1 MDSSRASLDVNLD
14 SPGLWRTVRR
24 SSLIAAGIF
33 AGAVFLSFAY
43 ASRLEP
49 VYEASGK
56 LLFKVD
62 STAALTSLSDKTDP
76 GTLRSL
82 LVDQTPVSTQIEV
95 IKSRPLL
102 EKTIYLLDLKDEA
115 GELLKPDDLA
125 EDIEVKLIG
134 GTDILRIAY
143 QHPDPR
149 IAAQTV
155 NTLVQVYQDYS
166 IDASRVEIREA
177 REFVSE
183 QLPQTEQSVQQAETA
198 LRTFLETNEAVA
210 IDEEAKVSVSSSEAL
225 RSEIVSSTAAIEEAD
240 ARLRSLQAEIH
251 LSPQEALAVSKL
263 SQTPSIQNLLTSLKE
278 KENEVAIKQV
288 QFTPES
294 PVLAKLLAEEA
305 AVRRLLSR
313 ESEAVLGYSANVDA
327 SMLSATPLELS
338 LIENFL
344 TTKIE
349 REGLAERLDILQASA
364 SNYQQ
369 RVQTLPRLQQRKREL
384 ERQLGAA
391 QTTYESLLNRLE
403 ELQVQENEA
412 AKNTRFIEPAAIPSK
427 AVDSQQQKVVAA
439 GVLGGAALAILF
451 VLTAAIPL
459 GNRQPAVKRDEFD

>member
-1 MDSSRASLDVNLD
+1 MDSSKASLDVNLD
-14 SPGLWRTVRR
+14 FSGSWRTVRR

-33 AGAVFLSFAY
+33 ASVVFLSFAY
-43 ASRLEP
+43 ALRLKP

-62 STAALTSLSDKTDP
+62 STAALTSLSNETDP

-82 LVDQTPVSTQIEV
+82 LVDQTPLSTQIEV
-95 IKSRPLL
+95 IKSRPLI
-102 EKTIYLLDLKDEA
+102 EKTISLLDLENEA
-115 GELLKPDDLA
+115 ETLPKPDNLA

-143 QHPDPR
+143 QHPDPQ

-166 IDASRVEIREA
+166 IDAGRVEIREA
-177 REFVSE
+177 REFVSD
-183 QLPQTEQSVQQAETA
+183 QLPQTEQSVQQAEAA
-198 LRTFLETNEAVA
+198 LRTFLEDNEAVA
-210 IDEEAKVSVSSSEAL
+210 IDEEARVSVTSAEAM
-225 RSEIVSSTAAIEEAD
+225 RSEIVSLTAAIEEAE
-240 ARLRSLQAEIH
+240 ARLRSLQAEIN

-294 PVLAKLLAEEA
+294 PVLNKLLAEEA
-305 AVRRLLSR
+305 AVRRLLSQ
-313 ESEAVLGYSANVDA
+313 EIQAVLGYSTSVDA

-349 REGLAERLDILQASA
+349 RESLAERLAILQASA

-384 ERQLGAA
+384 ERQLDAA

-412 AKNTRFIEPAAIPSK
+412 AKNTRFIEPATIPSE
-427 AVDSQQQKVVAA
+427 ALDSQRQRVIAV

-451 VLTAAIPL
+451 VLATAVPL
-459 GNRQPAVKRDEFD
+459 RNRQPVVKHDGLD

>member
-14 SPGLWRTVRR
+14 SPGLWRNVRR

-33 AGAVFLSFAY
+33 ASAVFLSFAY
-43 ASRLEP
+43 ASRQEL

-82 LVDQTPVSTQIEV
+82 LVDQTPLSTQIEV

-102 EKTIYLLDLKDEA
+102 EKTIDLLNLKDES
-115 GELLKPDDLA
+115 GELLKPDNLA
-125 EDIEVKLIG
+125 ENIEVKLIG
-134 GTDILRIAY
+134 GTDILKITY
-143 QHPDPR
+143 QHPDPKV
-149 IAAQTV
+149 AAQTV

-166 IDASRVEIREA
+166 IDASRIEIREA

-198 LRTFLETNEAVA
+198 LRAFLEANEAVA
-210 IDEEAKVSVSSSEAL
+210 IDEEAKVSVSSSEAM

-251 LSPQEALAVSKL
+251 LSPQDALAASKL
-263 SQTPSIQNLLTSLKE
+263 SQTPSIQNLLTNLKE
-278 KENEVAIKQV
+278 KESEVAIKQV

-294 PVLAKLLAEEA
+294 PVLTKLLAEEA
-305 AVRRLLSR
+305 AVRRLLSQEI
-313 ESEAVLGYSANVDA
+313 ESVLGYSANVDS

-344 TTKIE
+344 TTKVE
-349 REGLAERLDILQASA
+349 RESLAERLDILQTSA

-384 ERQLGAA
+384 ERQLDAA

-412 AKNTRFIEPAAIPSK
+412 AKNTRFIEPATIPSK
-427 AVDSQQQKVVAA
+427 ALDSQQQKVVAA

-459 GNRQPAVKRDEFD
+459 GNRQPAVKRDGFD